1 MSRAIDIVVLAAG
14 RGSRMRS
21 DKPKVLHRLAG
32 RPMIEHVLAATQ
44 GFDNARTVVVSGH
57 GADQLE
63 TALAGYPVS
72 FARQQ
77 QQRGTADAVA
87 TTLNQ
92 LREQSIVLVLYGD
105 VPLIEADTLHN
116 LISQVNSE
124 QMALLTVTLE
134 NPADYGRIL
143 RDSAAAVVGIVEQK
157 DATEEQ
163 QRIAEVNTGVM
174 AIESGQLRQL
184 LPRIG
189 CDNAQGEYYLTDLI
203 ELAVASGLSVAVT
216 QPQTASEVEG
226 VNDRSQLARLER
238 IYQRRQASQLLAAG
252 ASLADPDRYDQR
264 GTVTL
269 GEDVFIDINV
279 LLEGNNQ
286 IGSNVTIGPHCHL
299 IDAVIGD
306 NVTIKSHTV
315 IEQSQIG
322 AGCVVGPFARLR
334 PGTQLSEEC
343 KIGNFVETKKAVLG
357 AGSKINHLSYVGDAT
372 LGRGVNVGAGTI
384 TCNYDGVNKHQ
395 TVIGDGAFIGSN
407 TALVAPLSIGAGATV
422 GAGSTIARDV
432 EADKLALTRAKQLTV
447 PGWKKPLKQ

>member
-134 NPADYGRIL
+134 NPAGYGRIL

-226 VNDRSQLARLER
+226 VNDRSQLAQLER

>member
-32 RPMIEHVLAATQ
+32 RPMIEHVLAATL

-87 TTLNQ
+87 TALGQ

-134 NPADYGRIL
+134 NPAGYGRIL

-157 DATEEQ
+157 DATAEQ

-203 ELAVASGLSVAVT
+203 ELAVGSGLSVAVT

-226 VNDRSQLARLER
+226 VNNRSQLAQLER